1 VSRSRS
7 FIGELFRPTIFR
19 RLATG
24 FGFRRRKSQ
33 IVVIPRERHQDVD
46 IQQIHASFLGQGVR
60 DLFGRNCFARVM
72 HQNAVLAVSL
82 GRHRGKLCLRLAVL
96 RDGELFAARDLP
108 EQIRERGLGF
118 FQCDRLHDAKNLPAL
133 MRIANSFAWRR
144 REQII

>member
-1 VSRSRS
+1 
-7 FIGELFRPTIFR
+7 
-19 RLATG
+19 
-24 FGFRRRKSQ
+24 
-33 IVVIPRERHQDVD
+33 
-46 IQQIHASFLGQGVR
+46 
-60 DLFGRNCFARVM
+60 M